1 MSCSAT
7 LENDLSAG
15 INISHR
21 NRGFE
26 IGDRGNRDGRFL
38 LGVVFF
44 FLIGLIVDLG
54 EQFGGDARATD
65 QRAELC
71 MFDGRAEGILA
82 RRWRSRSQR
91 VVFSVST
98 SFAREVDGDGRPS
111 GGMFGVIGPGFSS
124 GFGCDMRRF
133 ESTWRIPAT
142 IHTFRR

>member
-26 IGDRGNRDGRFL
+26 TGDRGNRDGRFL

-82 RRWRSRSQR
+82 RRWRRRSQR

-98 SFAREVDGDGRPS
+98 SFARERSEEHTSELQSRPHLVCRLLLEKKK
-111 GGMFGVIGPGFSS
+111 M
-124 GFGCDMRRF
+124 
-133 ESTWRIPAT
+133 
-142 IHTFRR
+142 

>member
-71 MFDGRAEGILA
+71 MFDGRAEGILNRKSTRLNSSHTVISYAVFCLKKKTHNLRNLLLLA
-82 RRWRSRSQR
+82 R
-91 VVFSVST
+91 
-98 SFAREVDGDGRPS
+98 
-111 GGMFGVIGPGFSS
+111 
-124 GFGCDMRRF
+124 MRL
-133 ESTWRIPAT
+133 
-142 IHTFRR
+142 